1 MPSAE
6 EITAGGG
13 AITAFVTGVVKLV
26 QVSLRL
32 GAIERDLKSLRVAVE
47 ATRRAQQSRDDE
59 PSDPP
64 DDSDAIAELRAM
76 VHSLTT
82 RFDAHQRDAEVA
94 ARGFVAGIAHL
105 QGVLE
110 GQKER
115 WRR

>member
-1 MPSAE
+1 VPSAE

-26 QVSLRL
+26 QVSVRL
-32 GAIERDLKSLRVAVE
+32 GALERDLKALRVLVDAARRE
-47 ATRRAQQSRDDE
+47 QLRDATA
-59 PSDPP
+59 SDPP

-76 VHSLTT
+76 VQSLTT